1 MPHFVWFGILGL
13 VLLYAAGIITFL
25 VKRKN
30 IVKFRRYHPVLGTGG
45 AVSLTIHAVWANLDH
60 AGHSIP
66 PVGWIGLVAIAAVF
80 FGYYAAE
87 KAGKA
92 RDKKWGAI
100 HWKVQLA
107 ALVIATCHAAWFM
120 ARILGK

>member
-30 IVKFRRYHPVLGTGG
+30 IVKFRRYHRCWVPEGGELGDPRRVGQPRSRRPLHSTGWVDWAGGHRGSILWVLCGG
-45 AVSLTIHAVWANLDH
+45 K
-60 AGHSIP
+60 GR
-66 PVGWIGLVAIAAVF
+66 
-80 FGYYAAE
+80 E
-87 KAGKA
+87 A